1 MANPNILE
9 SLTVQGNNG
18 LVSGTTTAQT
28 LINNPASSGKIYK
41 INSIVATNVAGNVD
55 VDATV
60 NIYSEDD
67 LGGTAYTIAPAIPIP
82 GLAALIIFDK
92 TTAIYLKED
101 QSVGV
106 ISSAN
111 NDLVFSASWDEI
123 S

>member
-18 LVSGTTTAQT
+18 LVAATTNAQV
-28 LINNPASSGKIYK
+28 LINNAASSGKIYK
-41 INSIVATNVAGNVD
+41 INSIVATNVDGNLEA
-55 VDATV
+55 DATV
-60 NIYSEDD
+60 NVYSEDD

-82 GLAALIIFDK
+82 VDSALIIFDK

-101 QSVGV
+101 QSIGV
-106 ISSAN
+106 LASGN
-111 NDLVFSASWDEI
+111 NDIVFSASWDEI

>member
-9 SLTVQGNNG
+9 SLTVQGNNS

-41 INSIVATNVAGNVD
+41 INSIVAANVAGNVD

-60 NIYSEDD
+60 NVYSQDD

-82 GLAALIIFDK
+82 FDASLIIFDK

-101 QSVGV
+101 QSIGV
-106 ISSAN
+106 VSSAN
-111 NDLVFSASWDEI
+111 NDIIFSASWDEI

>member
-9 SLTVQGNNG
+9 SLTVQGNNS

-82 GLAALIIFDK
+82 MESSLIIFDK

-106 ISSAN
+106 ISGG
-111 NDLVFSASWDEI
+111 NDDLIFSASWDEI